1 MKTPTTPRAKRK
13 PIAAW
18 LTLALLGAAGG
29 ESWAVEDSKRGTARR
44 AHPGVVAKQPVVAA
58 RQVPGH
64 AAQRA
69 ISRTGAE
76 GPGRVGKGLS
86 KRLEDLAK
94 PRPRNAAPAQAPAAA
109 AEVNRPAPAAP
120 KRGDARVAAKP
131 VAGAQRA
138 LAPSMIDRLRT
149 PVLQSRRGVAA
160 KPVAQAAGAAGI
172 GASLSAAS
180 TGELPNVASRVE
192 PDRAVLQVPSS
203 GRLME
208 RVDEPDASRA
218 LEWRPAHKAAEV
230 MLDVIETLPGAGDD
244 EAMQRARAQFD
255 ARKFAARHF
264 VDLQSNSL
272 TEWLGNGGLQVCTVS
287 TRRLADWL
295 AQRQLKSEAQSA
307 EDSAQLHS
315 LQLELANAIAD
326 AQAGL
331 RDRSVGGFVFVRLDP
346 ELPYAAL
353 PDRGNLLLAALNGEI
368 GNRAY
373 VVVRHDPAS
382 DKAREI
388 RMPSGEDLDYDEVP
402 VDPTDRALACVSHV
416 LYAAGA
422 RDADDDA
429 PEQPRSAAALP
440 SAAEMP
446 QRWPSFP
453 GHFPDAVD

>member
-29 ESWAVEDSKRGTARR
+29 ESWAVEDGKRGTARR
-44 AHPGVVAKQPVVAA
+44 AQPGVVAKQPVAA
-58 RQVPGH
+58 AKSVPGN
-64 AAQRA
+64 AAQRGEPRA
-69 ISRTGAE
+69 GMAA
-76 GPGRVGKGLS
+76 PGQVRKVNS
-86 KRLEDLAK
+86 KRLEDLAR
-94 PRPRNAAPAQAPAAA
+94 PRLRNAAQAQAGA
-109 AEVNRPAPAAP
+109 AEVKRPAPAAP
-120 KRGDARVAAKP
+120 KRDDARVAAKP

-138 LAPSMIDRLRT
+138 VAPSMIDRLQA
-149 PVLQSRRGVAA
+149 PVLQSRRGVRA